1 MKITHFVFIFVL
13 VLLMFSPSSAADADK
28 LLWGQN
34 VGLISATVVGT
45 DDAKGLTV
53 RSTPSLDGKGLTH
66 LQPGATLQG
75 QPVFRDGW
83 VKLTAPV
90 QDGWVRLTFLRP
102 RPFEN
107 AVTKVNQSELCLP
120 LKKGPGDSH
129 EKTGC
134 AQIGE
139 TLKFSGV
146 ATSDNWLQ
154 LAEGKG
160 WARASDVGFDTWTAA
175 AGTGQKIASLN
186 PESTARGKTGEKPA
200 VASQAEPGFAALP
213 TDAEDE
219 GEAPEAQICQDE
231 WCVDFVKQTITRE
244 GKQESFVTCARDE
257 ICATILAEFWVALL
271 EDERHVDIP
280 ITAAMSIRLEKEGT
294 IKNAQSGGVIEDCRG
309 ASGPEAA
316 CVVGFLLD
324 VSQPILGPAET
335 GKTEPTAAASPK
347 G

>member
-1 MKITHFVFIFVL
+1 MKIIQSVFIFAL
-13 VLLMFSPSSAADADK
+13 ALLMFSPFSAAAADE
-28 LLWGQN
+28 LVWGQN

-53 RSTPSLDGKGLTH
+53 RLTPSSDGKGLTH
-66 LQPGATLQG
+66 LKPGTKIQG
-75 QPVFRDGW
+75 QILFRDGW
-83 VKLTAPV
+83 VKLTTPV

-102 RPFEN
+102 HPFESS
-107 AVTKVNQSELCLP
+107 VTKVDQSDLCLP

-129 EKTGC
+129 EKIGC

-139 TLKFSGV
+139 TLKFTGV

-154 LAEGKG
+154 LAEGNG
-160 WARASDVGFDTWTAA
+160 WAPASYVGLDAWTAA
-175 AGTGQKIASLN
+175 AGTGLKMASLT
-186 PESTARGKTGEKPA
+186 PEPAALGKTTEKPA
-200 VASQAEPGFAALP
+200 VARRGEPGFAVLP
-213 TDAEDE
+213 TDREDE

-244 GKQESFVTCARDE
+244 GKPESFVGCARDE
-257 ICATILAEFWVALL
+257 ICAVILAEFWVALL
-271 EDERHVDIP
+271 EDEQHVDIP
-280 ITAAMSIRLEKEGT
+280 ITDAMRIRLEKEGT

-316 CVVGFLLD
+316 CVVGFLLE
-324 VSQPILGPAET
+324 VSHPIPGTTET
-335 GKTEPTAAASPK
+335 GKTEPTAATPPK

>member
-1 MKITHFVFIFVL
+1 MKIRQSVFISVL
-13 VLLMFSPSSAADADK
+13 VLLMLSSFSAAAADK

-53 RSTPSLDGKGLTH
+53 RSTPSPDGTGLTL
-66 LQPGATLQG
+66 LQPGATVQG

-90 QDGWVRLTFLRP
+90 EDGWVRLTFLRP
-102 RPFEN
+102 HPFEN
-107 AVTKVNQSELCLP
+107 AVTKVDQSDLCLP

-129 EKTGC
+129 ENTGC

-175 AGTGQKIASLN
+175 AGASQKMASLT
-186 PESTARGKTGEKPA
+186 PESVARGKTAGKPA
-200 VASQAEPGFAALP
+200 VAGQAEPGFAVLP

-219 GEAPEAQICQDE
+219 GEAPEAQVCQDE
-231 WCVDFVKQTITRE
+231 WCVDFVKQIITRE
-244 GKQESFVTCARDE
+244 GKPESFVGCARDE
-257 ICATILAEFWVALL
+257 ICAMILAEFWVALL
-271 EDERHVDIP
+271 EDEQHVDIP
-280 ITAAMSIRLEKEGT
+280 ITEAVSIRLEKEGT
-294 IKNAQSGGVIEDCRG
+294 IKNARSGGVIEDCRG

-324 VSQPILGPAET
+324 VSQPILVPAET
-335 GKTEPTAAASPK
+335 DKTEPTAATPPK